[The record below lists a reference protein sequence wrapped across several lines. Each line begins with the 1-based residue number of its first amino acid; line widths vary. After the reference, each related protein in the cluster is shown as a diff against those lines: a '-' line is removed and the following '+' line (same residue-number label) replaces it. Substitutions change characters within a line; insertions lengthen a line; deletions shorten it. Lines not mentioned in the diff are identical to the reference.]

1 MIPGHQIPEA
11 LQAAEDIRTLFLDR
25 VYERNFSGTSI
36 RRDKIRLAD
45 EEAVMFLQGS
55 WGPNEV
61 MENYAL

>member
-1 MIPGHQIPEA
+1 MS
-11 LQAAEDIRTLFLDR
+11 
-25 VYERNFSGTSI
+25 RNFSGTSI

-61 MENYAL
+61 TEKLQRRDDSMGIFSMALQ